1 MSPIKKLVFAD
12 WLLVSR
18 PSFRPVSPKDLTNEC
33 GQNTVS
39 DVASNLAQCTL
50 RNKQHQHLNP
60 RTCYQKTYEF
70 LHKSHQH
77 CSVQG
82 QISNFFLPWPCWYS
96 RAPFC
101 RSLMV
106 KSWGNK
112 KTWRGLFR
120 NLSATCLLVSKGF
133 CVFAASADE
142 RKLIY
147 GYDIHIL
154 I

>member
-33 GQNTVS
+33 SQNTVS
-39 DVASNLAQCTL
+39 DVASNLAQWTL

-112 KTWRGLFR
+112 KNWGE
-120 NLSATCLLVSKGF
+120 ACLGIYLLPVFWCQRASVFSLLLRMKGN
-133 CVFAASADE
+133 
-142 RKLIY
+142 
-147 GYDIHIL
+147 
-154 I
+154 